1 MPPSALRRTRTRP
14 AAVSPAVLALL
25 AGLAGALGGCAE
37 TPRTPPNAILVSIDT
52 LRPDFLSCYGH
63 PRPTSPALD
72 ALAARGVRFTDVTAA
87 APWTLP
93 SHASMLTGLYPSRHG
108 VKTHQTRL
116 PSEVTTVAEE
126 LGAAGWQTLAVVNT
140 HNVGAPQYQL
150 GRGFERF
157 LYVPETAEDK
167 DLRLRTPNLGELVVG
182 HAKELLAAR
191 DPERPFFLFL
201 HFYDV
206 HTDWT
211 PSPAHR
217 ATFVGPYDG
226 KLDGRTQQLNGVR
239 NRGERLG
246 DDDVRFLRELY
257 EAEIRTFDD
266 LFGRFL
272 AWLGEQGLAEDT
284 LIVVTSD
291 HGEEFQEHGS
301 VLHGRT
307 QYQELLRVPLIVA
320 GPGVPSGVVV
330 DQPAHGVDVAPTL
343 LAALGVD
350 SAVAKDGLDLVP
362 TWRGERL
369 PERLLFAEADQDNR
383 YTSGEHNDGKCM
395 VRREADKLLVDLR
408 APRMELYDLA
418 VDPTEQRDLARTHAA
433 LVEALGK
440 ELERF
445 RAGARRPELIAPPTA
460 EERRKLDAMGYG
472 GGDDDE

>member
-1 MPPSALRRTRTRP
+1 VLAAAALAALPAFMGACGAAERP
-14 AAVSPAVLALL
+14 ARSV
-25 AGLAGALGGCAE
+25 
-37 TPRTPPNAILVSIDT
+37 NAILVSIDT
-52 LRPDFLSCYGH
+52 LRPDLLSCYGH

-93 SHASMLTGLYPSRHG
+93 SHASMLTGLYPSTHG

-116 PSEVTTVAEE
+116 PAEVTTVAEE
-126 LGAAGWQTLAVVNT
+126 LAGAGWQTLAVVNT

-150 GRGFERF
+150 GQGFERF

-182 HAKELLAAR
+182 HAKELLGAR

-211 PSPAHR
+211 PSAEHR
-217 ATFVGPYDG
+217 AAFVGPYDG

-246 DDDVRFLRELY
+246 DDDVRFLLELY

-272 AWLGEQGLAEDT
+272 AWLDAQGLAEDT

-307 QYQELLRVPLIVA
+307 QYQELLSVPLIVA
-320 GPGVPSGVVV
+320 GPGVPAGVVV
-330 DQPAHGVDVAPTL
+330 DQPAHGVDLAPTL

-350 SAVAKDGLDLVP
+350 SAVAHDGLDLGP
-362 TWRGERL
+362 AWDGEEL
-369 PERLLFAEADQDNR
+369 PARLLFAEADQDNR
-383 YTSGEHNDGKCM
+383 IASGEHNDGKCM
-395 VRREADKLLVDLR
+395 VRRDAAKLVVDLR
-408 APRMELYDLA
+408 ASKVELYDLA
-418 VDPTEQRDLARTHAA
+418 TDPGEQRDLVTAQPA
-433 LVEALGK
+433 LAESLGA

-445 RAGARRPELIAPPTA
+445 RAGARRSDLIAPPTA

-472 GGDDDE
+472 GATDDE